1 MITKDMI
8 MGEIV
13 SNYEGAAAAL
23 MSIGMGCISCPAS
36 LSESLESAA
45 LVHGKDAD
53 EVTAYL
59 NQQLGLK

>member
-13 SNYEGAAAAL
+13 SSYEGATSAL
-23 MSIGMGCISCPAS
+23 MNLGMGCISCPAS
-36 LSESLESAA
+36 LSESLENAA

-53 EVTAYL
+53 EVAAYL
-59 NQQLGLK
+59 NQQLGLN